1 MPLALLRILRTTLET
16 RLTAP
21 LLLLGRYMMAEI
33 FFRAGLVKLASFET
47 TVALFRDEYR
57 TPLLP
62 PDVAAV
68 LATATE
74 LTMPVFLLL
83 GLATR
88 LAALPMLAMTAVI
101 QVTYFY
107 HSEHY
112 FWAFVLL
119 TLIIQG
125 PGAWSIDHWLRRR
138 FG

>member
-1 MPLALLRILRTTLET
+1 MSLALLRSVRTALET
-16 RLTAP
+16 YFTAP
-21 LLLLGRYMMAEI
+21 LLLLARFMMAEI

-47 TVALFRDEYR
+47 TIDLFRDEYR
-57 TPLLP
+57 TPFLSP
-62 PDVAAV
+62 EMAAL

-74 LTMPVFLLL
+74 LTMPVLLLL
-83 GLATR
+83 GFATR

-101 QVTYFY
+101 QFTYFY

-112 FWAFVLL
+112 FWAFALL

-125 PGAWSIDHWLRRR
+125 PGAWSVDHWLRRR

>member
-1 MPLALLRILRTTLET
+1 MPLALFLKLRTSVER

-57 TPLLP
+57 TPFLP
-62 PDVAAV
+62 PEVAAV

-83 GLATR
+83 GLGTR
-88 LAALPMLAMTAVI
+88 FAALPMLAMTGMI
-101 QVTYFY
+101 QFTYFY

-119 TLIIQG
+119 TLIIRG
-125 PGAWSIDHWLRRR
+125 PGAWSVDHWLRRR